1 MTARPPGAS
10 AGLGPSSP
18 ALPAIPFR
26 GAQPPCVE
34 RQCSLCC
41 HDIEMLL
48 TDDDLRRLAR
58 ARPGED
64 FWFLADDGYLQLRT
78 RDGPPA
84 RGGAGRPCIFLRD
97 DGLCG
102 VHDARPEGCRLYPAV
117 WADDLR
123 AAELDADYCPH
134 TDGFVIPQTTAD
146 AVRRL
151 AQRLHAERRDR
162 LARPRR

>member
-1 MTARPPGAS
+1 MPPLAPPPP
-10 AGLGPSSP
+10 A
-18 ALPAIPFR
+18 ALPQIPVKTTV
-26 GAQPPCVE
+26 PCIE

-48 TDDDLRRLAR
+48 TDDDLRRLSR

-64 FWFLADDGYLQLRT
+64 FWFKADDGYLQLKT

-84 RGGAGRPCIFLRD
+84 RGGAGRPCWFLRD

-102 VHDARPEGCRLYPAV
+102 VHDMRPEGCRLYPAV

-134 TDGFVIPQTTAD
+134 TDGFLLPPRTGD

-151 AQRLHAERRDR
+151 ADRLQAERR
-162 LARPRR
+162 RRASSEK